1 MVLKEY
7 WPRYLQEL
15 IEFQQIANAE
25 QPEFENAVSDVKS
38 AADDFF
44 LVSLSEYGCERW
56 EKILGLSAA
65 PGDTV
70 QDRRDRILIKYLDQL
85 PYTYR
90 TLLKYLAT
98 VSEDFTVTLNENA
111 YDLYIRIRL
120 EGYAQRDAL
129 AATLGQMIPANLVLR
144 LRTDIP
150 QDDQPAI
157 VTDGGSEALTALIA
171 SGQKLILTRAAAG
184 SGVAQASPNTLT
196 DLVNVENVSANL
208 SEKELVEGS
217 PSIMQIPVQV
227 TNEGLESNVWIR
239 EIGVFGLDI
248 SGNEILFCYGWLDG
262 EDSDNVL
269 PATTFEEDAD
279 TVHIHDLAVFITNQ
293 EAAAVSV
300 QVGVGSFVTTAQM
313 TAYAAP
319 VLHTQAATTI
329 NETTGET
336 TEQVQRR
343 QDNDIQSILEQLNT
357 GFTGTTVTH
366 TFVPAQLQYW
376 KGYDGTGIP
385 EGILDQS
392 LNRLYL

>member
-15 IEFQQIANAE
+15 IEFQQIAGAE
-25 QPEFENAVSDVKS
+25 QPEFEKAVSDVKS

-65 PGDTV
+65 PGDTL

-150 QDDQPAI
+150 QDDHLFRY
-157 VTDGGSEALTALIA
+157 GY
-171 SGQKLILTRAAAG
+171 
-184 SGVAQASPNTLT
+184 
-196 DLVNVENVSANL
+196 
-208 SEKELVEGS
+208 
-217 PSIMQIPVQV
+217 
-227 TNEGLESNVWIR
+227 NE
-239 EIGVFGLDI
+239 
-248 SGNEILFCYGWLDG
+248 
-262 EDSDNVL
+262 
-269 PATTFEEDAD
+269 
-279 TVHIHDLAVFITNQ
+279 
-293 EAAAVSV
+293 
-300 QVGVGSFVTTAQM
+300 
-313 TAYAAP
+313 
-319 VLHTQAATTI
+319 
-329 NETTGET
+329 
-336 TEQVQRR
+336 
-343 QDNDIQSILEQLNT
+343 
-357 GFTGTTVTH
+357 
-366 TFVPAQLQYW
+366 PAQIHAGNVRRKNEWQNSSPLSRTAEA
-376 KGYDGTGIP
+376 KP
-385 EGILDQS
+385 
-392 LNRLYL
+392 